1 MTRSGRTSGATH
13 PGPTASLGGGRDV
26 HFFQDFQ
33 ERIHMLMPHP
43 VVLRGLVEEY
53 EALMARE
60 GDGEAGKGRRA
71 LRAQDLAYTLCV
83 STGTREVSQA
93 LATARRLLAAARD
106 PEESAIAG

>member
-1 MTRSGRTSGATH
+1 MTRSGRTPDATH
-13 PGPTASLGGGRDV
+13 PGPATSLGGGRDV
-26 HFFQDFQ
+26 HFFQDFQDFQ

-60 GDGEAGKGRRA
+60 GGGEAGKG

-83 STGTREVSQA
+83 STGTREVGQA

-106 PEESAIAG
+106 PEEPAIAG